1 MLARWLGTLLLL
13 VLSAIPAQAE
23 TPFERLD
30 RELTDSVVIPGYE
43 RFAATTAALQSS
55 LDAFC
60 TSPAPAS
67 LAAAKTAFVQAMDA
81 WQRVQPIGFG
91 PIRTSG
97 AVSAIQLF
105 P

>member
-67 LAAAKTAFVQAMDA
+67 LAAAKTAFVQEAGLRRRPRNWSFIPTAMA
-81 WQRVQPIGFG
+81 SMTWLNYQ
-91 PIRTSG
+91 SW
-97 AVSAIQLF
+97 
-105 P
+105 